1 MNLDFCFLSVVA
13 LPSRG
18 WIVPVGGSTPD
29 RLKGGA
35 TPDWLRTGSRAGS
48 TGSRAGS
55 VHGSDF
61 FWFGFLC
68 YNEGM
73 NGAMRTGRDSFVA
86 ALTALGLVAAG
97 LVWAASALDYK
108 WQWGR
113 AMSFA
118 FKMSEDGVVWGPL
131 AKGAVVTLQLASVSV
146 VLAAFAGMLAAAA
159 GMSRMASLRWLS
171 RVYIESVRNTP
182 LLVQLYLF
190 YFIFANAFGMGR
202 FAAGALALAVFEGA
216 FAAEI
221 FRAGMESVS
230 RGQTDAARAMG
241 LSRAKTWALIVV
253 PQALPLVLPA
263 LANQF
268 VALILHSSIVTVVAV
283 DDLTNAARNLVAET
297 FLVYELWFAAAG
309 FYIAVAFGLSRLI
322 GWWEKRLPGS
332 RAAMREGGRAQ

>member
-1 MNLDFCFLSVVA
+1 
-13 LPSRG
+13 
-18 WIVPVGGSTPD
+18 
-29 RLKGGA
+29 
-35 TPDWLRTGSRAGS
+35 
-48 TGSRAGS
+48 
-55 VHGSDF
+55 
-61 FWFGFLC
+61 
-68 YNEGM
+68 M
-73 NGAMRTGRDSFVA
+73 NGATRTGGRDSFVA

-118 FKMSEDGVVWGPL
+118 FKMSEDGVVLGPL